1 MKRSDKVFLPQ
12 NNHVIFIVASP
23 KHNIYK
29 VSDRLTVCMSNRLI
43 HDVTHFPHRNGMR
56 TGLHIL
62 DSGMQGEPAELVD
75 RILLCICVLTA
86 VFYQRCAVQRRIF
99 HNKAHIEIRIVGD
112 PLDVWQLIQGRGK
125 SFEQLLDESV
135 DLHVQDGVILP
146 NLKMAGEKE
155 QCVYLNEKGRC
166 SIHPFR
172 PGICRLFP
180 LGRFYENGSFRYFL
194 QIKECSRENRTKQK
208 IRKWIDMPEFGR
220 YETFVADWHFFVRRL
235 QDRLMQQ
242 SDMEAAQR
250 INRYILQEF
259 YFRGWDA
266 EQNFYDQFSERLKK
280 AQKVLA

>member
-1 MKRSDKVFLPQ
+1 M
-12 NNHVIFIVASP
+12 
-23 KHNIYK
+23 
-29 VSDRLTVCMSNRLI
+29 
-43 HDVTHFPHRNGMR
+43 
-56 TGLHIL
+56 
-62 DSGMQGEPAELVD
+62 
-75 RILLCICVLTA
+75 
-86 VFYQRCAVQRRIF
+86 
-99 HNKAHIEIRIVGD
+99 
-112 PLDVWQLIQGRGK
+112 QGRGK
-125 SFEQLLDESV
+125 SFEQLLDESL

-194 QIKECSRENRTKQK
+194 QTKECSRENRTKQK

-280 AQKVLA
+280 AQKVLAQIEHTYYHKTTDRTNVRTNQTKFRNLCLRNGVQDEDHAGNVPDGEAEYSE

>member
-1 MKRSDKVFLPQ
+1 MKRNVSLAEISDGRLYK
-12 NNHVIFIVASP
+12 ASDMV
-23 KHNIYK
+23 KA
-29 VSDRLTVCMSNRLI
+29 DCGGC
-43 HDVTHFPHRNGMR
+43 NGCSRCCHGM
-56 TGLHIL
+56 GNSIIL
-62 DSGMQGEPAELVD
+62 DPYDVYRMTTGM
-75 RILLCICVLTA
+75 
-86 VFYQRCAVQRRIF
+86 
-99 HNKAHIEIRIVGD
+99 
-112 PLDVWQLIQGRGK
+112 GK
-125 SFEQLLDESV
+125 SMQELLAASV
-135 DLHVQDGVILP
+135 ELNVVDGVILP
-146 NLKMAGEKE
+146 NLKMQGTKE
-155 QCVYLNEKGRC
+155 ACAYLDEEGRC
-166 SIHPFR
+166 SIHPYR

-180 LGRFYENGSFRYFL
+180 LGRFYENESFRYFL
-194 QIKECSRENRTKQK
+194 QTKECSRENRTKQK